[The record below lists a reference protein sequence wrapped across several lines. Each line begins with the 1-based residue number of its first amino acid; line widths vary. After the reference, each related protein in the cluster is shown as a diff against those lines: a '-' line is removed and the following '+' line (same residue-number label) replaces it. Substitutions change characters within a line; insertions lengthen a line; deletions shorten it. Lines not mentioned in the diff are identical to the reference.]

1 MSEELWH
8 YGTPH
13 HSGRYPWGSGEDPHQ
28 RNKQFL
34 QYVDGLKR
42 KGMSDVD
49 IAKGMGLNTTQLR
62 ANKSIAK
69 NSIKKNEQAQALKLK
84 NKGVSN
90 VEIGKLMGRNESS
103 VRALLDP
110 SAKEK
115 NDVLQ
120 NTADMLKKQVDDKK
134 YLDIGRGTSNHV
146 GVSTNQLSN
155 AVAVLQEQGY
165 KVQYVK
171 VNQLGTGKQTT
182 MKVLVKEDTP
192 YREIFDNQD
201 KIKTIN
207 DFSEDHGRT
216 FTKIEPPVNV
226 NSKRIGV
233 RWAEDGGSQ
242 KDGVIELRRGV
253 DDLSLGAA
261 RYAQVRIAVDG
272 THYLK
277 GMAMYSDNL
286 PAGVDLMFNTN
297 KNRKDDKLGA
307 MKPIK
312 DDAENP
318 FGSITRQ
325 KKYLGSDGKLHLSP
339 LNIVGS
345 ESPTGDSTSG
355 EEGGWSKWSH
365 TLSSQMLSKQSPS
378 LAKTQL
384 GLTYD
389 IKKSEF
395 DEIKSLTNPAVKRK
409 LLESFADGAD
419 ASAVHLKAAG
429 LPRTRAHVIL
439 PINSL
444 KDDEIY
450 APNYRNGEK
459 VVLIR
464 HPHGG
469 TFEIPELTVNNRNKE
484 ANSVVKNA
492 LDAVGINSKVAAR
505 LSGAD
510 FDGDTVLVIPN
521 NSRKVKTSS
530 PLKDLKDFDP
540 QAAYPK
546 YDGMKIMGEKGGGN
560 KQTEMGN
567 ISNLITDMT
576 IQGAP
581 HSEIARAVKHS
592 MVVIDAEKHELN
604 YKQSAIDNGIK
615 ELKRKYQGEGLRS
628 NAGAS
633 TLISRASSDIRI
645 DDRKPRSAA
654 LGGPIDKATGRK
666 MYEPN
671 TSSSFVDKNG
681 KLVVRKIKSKKLAEE
696 ADAFNL
702 VSKPGTPI
710 EAVYANHAN
719 KLKALANEARK
730 EMVHTPPVSYN
741 QSANKV
747 YTPQVKSLDAKL
759 NVALRNAPL
768 ERQAQ
773 LLANAT
779 LAAKKQATPG
789 MDNDQVKKAKSQAL
803 TTARIR
809 TGAKKQ
815 QIDITPDEWAAI
827 QAGAISNSKLNQI
840 LANTDLD
847 RVKGLA
853 TPRSRTVMVP
863 AKVARAKS
871 MLAAG
876 YTQADIADALGVPVS
891 TLNEAIQ

>member
-13 HSGRYPWGSGEDPHQ
+13 HSGRYPWGSGDDPHQ
-28 RNKQFL
+28 RNKQFI
-34 QYVDGLKR
+34 QYVDDLKR

-69 NSIKKNEQAQALKLK
+69 NSIKKEQQLTAMKLK
-84 NKGVSN
+84 DKQMSN
-90 VEIGKLMGRNESS
+90 IAIGKQMGLNESS
-103 VRALLDP
+103 VRALLDE
-110 SAKEK
+110 SAREK
-115 NDVLQ
+115 SDVLQ
-120 NTADMLKKQVDDKK
+120 NTAAMLKDQVEKKK

-192 YREIFDNQD
+192 YREIFENQH
-201 KIKTIN
+201 KIQTIT

-216 FTKIEPPVNV
+216 FTKIEPPVSFD
-226 NSKRIGV
+226 SKRVGV

-253 DDLSLGAA
+253 PELSLGAS

-286 PAGVDLMFNTN
+286 PDGVDMMFNTN
-297 KNRKDDKLGA
+297 KGRKENKLDA

-325 KKYLGSDGKLHLSP
+325 KKYTGADGKLHLSP

-345 ESPTGDSTSG
+345 ESPTGESTSG

-365 TLSSQMLSKQSPS
+365 TLSSQMLSKQSPA

-389 IKKSEF
+389 IKKAEF

-484 ANSVVKNA
+484 ANSVVKGA
-492 LDAVGINSKVAAR
+492 LDAVGINAKTAAR

-521 NSRKVKTSS
+521 NSRKVKTTS
-530 PLKDLKDFDP
+530 PLKELKDFDP
-540 QAAYPK
+540 QK
-546 YDGMKIMGEKGGGN
+546 YKIPDDSPMKKMGEKGGGN

-592 MVVIDAEKHELN
+592 MVVIDAEKHGLDF
-604 YKQSAIDNGIK
+604 KQSAVDNGIK
-615 ELKRKYQGEGLRS
+615 ELKKKYQGEGLRS

-666 MYEPN
+666 MYEPAGN
-671 TSSSFVDKNG
+671 SFIG
-681 KLVVRKIKSKKLAEE
+681 KDGKEVVRKIKSKKLAETD
-696 ADAFNL
+696 DAFSL

-710 EAVYANHAN
+710 EAVYANHSN

-730 EMVHTPPVSYN
+730 EMVHTPPVAYN
-741 QSANKV
+741 SSANKI

-759 NVALRNAPL
+759 NLALRNAPL

-779 LAAKKQATPG
+779 LAMKKEANPG
-789 MDNDQVKKAKSQAL
+789 MDKDQLKKVKSQAL
-803 TTARIR
+803 TTSRIR

-847 RVKGLA
+847 RVKALA
-853 TPRSRTVMVP
+853 TPRAATVMIP
-863 AKVARAKS
+863 AKLARAKD
-871 MLAAG
+871 MLARG
-876 YTQADIADALGVPVS
+876 YTQADVADALGVPVS
-891 TLNEAIQ
+891 TLNSAIK